1 MRERVQPAPA
11 PAVAVAAPGPA
22 WTVERRELVLF
33 AAATL
38 AAWAHTVDEMRIG
51 ELIAVPFGVL
61 NAALVG
67 AWPRMSSGWRA
78 LTTIAFGLFWGLAVI
93 PYHVLPLLGGAVTW
107 QNVSGLS
114 RVVAG
119 VLMVALGVAILRRR
133 RGDSSEITET
143 EAPSRVRGSR

>member
-1 MRERVQPAPA
+1 MREPVQRAAP
-11 PAVAVAAPGPA
+11 VAVAAPA
-22 WTVERRELVLF
+22 LASAVERRELVLF

-51 ELIAVPFGVL
+51 ELIAVPFGVV

-67 AWPRMSSGWRA
+67 VWPRLSSGWRA

-119 VLMVALGVAILRRR
+119 VLMVALGGAILRRR
-133 RGDSSEITET
+133 ANSSSDISG
-143 EAPSRVRGSR
+143 ARGSG